1 MAEDAKRSTNKP
13 KVPGST
19 PGAVSPISRSTF
31 TKHPI
36 GIQHVQTAVIQMS
49 TKSSREVIQ
58 MSSKS
63 SREVIQ
69 KASQS
74 SREVIQKASK
84 SSREVIQKTSKSS
97 RKVIPKV
104 PKIYPWMLNGCDL
117 DE

>member
-36 GIQHVQTAVIQMS
+36 GIQHVQTA
-49 TKSSREVIQ
+49 VIQ

-104 PKIYPWMLNGCDL
+104 SEDLPLDVNWMRPG
-117 DE
+117 